1 MPRTANNGVNVEVS
15 SWNKNNKLEAG
26 KFEKLS
32 DVLRAYDV
40 DMSDS
45 VVTVV
50 SEDGDDRVVPPAG
63 ALKENDTILIMK
75 AKNKSG
81 N

>member
-26 KFEKLS
+26 KYEKLS

-40 DMSDS
+40 DMADS
-45 VVTVV
+45 VVQVIG
-50 SEDGDDRVVPPAG
+50 EDGDERTVPPAG
-63 ALKENDTILIMK
+63 KLVENDTILIMK

>member
-15 SWNKNNKLEAG
+15 SWNKNNKLLPG

-32 DVLRAYDV
+32 DVLREYDV

-45 VVTVV
+45 VVQVIGV
-50 SEDGDDRVVPPAG
+50 DGDERNVPPAG
-63 ALKENDTILIMK
+63 KLVEDDTILIMK
-75 AKNKSG
+75 SKNKSG
-81 N
+81 K